1 MLSHGDLSVKYGV
14 ACIHLINSRANHLCF
29 LTLEEDEGRL
39 SQMEKVEIRDVSL
52 ESIDDLIN
60 LCIPPDK
67 NDDPLFVEGMDAK
80 RRWAIKVM
88 EKYGTIAKL
97 AYLNSEPVGLIQYQP
112 NPEERLVEIGCI
124 FIPEEK
130 HLRKGI
136 GKSLLKALMEE
147 MKAPKPI
154 FHNDIPLAF
163 VTWAF
168 EVPGRYA
175 QNKFYRKMKFKR
187 VKKGNPFLL
196 YYPLKRGY
204 IHRPKEERFR
214 PQEED
219 RGKALIF
226 YDPSCPFSLIFSER
240 MKELIREVA
249 PHVPIRM
256 INKFEEPEE
265 VERRGKVPACAVNG
279 KSIETFFMDKENFQ
293 KEVRKALRHSG

>member
-1 MLSHGDLSVKYGV
+1 L
-14 ACIHLINSRANHLCF
+14 
-29 LTLEEDEGRL
+29 
-39 SQMEKVEIRDVSL
+39 EIRDVTFA
-52 ESIDDLIN
+52 SIDDLIN
-60 LCIPPDK
+60 LCIPSDK
-67 NDDPLFVEGMDAK
+67 KDDPLFVESMGAK
-80 RRWAIKVM
+80 KKWATQVM
-88 EKYGTIAKL
+88 ERYGSIAKL
-97 AYLNSEPVGLIQYQP
+97 AYSNSEPVGLIQYQP
-112 NPEERLVEIGCI
+112 KPEERIVTIDCI
-124 FIPEEK
+124 FVPEEQN
-130 HLRKGI
+130 LRKGI
-136 GKSLLKALMEE
+136 GKSLLEAVIEDVKE
-147 MKAPKPI
+147 PRPI
-154 FHNDIPLAF
+154 FSDDIPLAL

-175 QNKFYRKMKFKR
+175 QKKFYRKMKFKR

-196 YYPLKRGY
+196 YYPLKKGY

-240 MKELIREVA
+240 MKALIREVA